1 MLRESFL
8 LSSVTITA
16 PPPPAVATF
25 SAILSAI
32 FWLDQ
37 SETSIYCGQVST
49 NHSSPEGVHVVVP
62 EVVVGVVQAGD
73 HQPAARHLGLDL
85 KEDIRTS
92 LHNRKSHYLTW
103 ASATSAMG
111 ARAVLMCS
119 MGMQSTYFTGFR
131 PPPTCRKRDN

>member
-37 SETSIYCGQVST
+37 SETSIVTRSPPITAHLKVST
-49 NHSSPEGVHVVVP
+49 WLSRRLSWAWYRPEIISP
-62 EVVVGVVQAGD
+62 
-73 HQPAARHLGLDL
+73 QPD
-85 KEDIRTS
+85 
-92 LHNRKSHYLTW
+92 
-103 ASATSAMG
+103 TSA
-111 ARAVLMCS
+111 S
-119 MGMQSTYFTGFR
+119 I
-131 PPPTCRKRDN
+131 